1 MMDAPFSITDLMGRW
16 KCSKD
21 SVKKME
27 QEGKIKRIPMFGTYY
42 TAKSVY
48 NLENYGEKWAISP
61 SEYEKLEKER
71 DFWKGKCADL
81 ESLIQKIHGITEGT
95 K

>member
-1 MMDAPFSITDLMGRW
+1 
-16 KCSKD
+16 
-21 SVKKME
+21 ME

-48 NLENYGEKWAISP
+48 NLENYGERWAISP
-61 SEYEKLEKER
+61 SEYEKLEKEC

>member
-1 MMDAPFSITDLMGRW
+1 
-16 KCSKD
+16 
-21 SVKKME
+21 
-27 QEGKIKRIPMFGTYY
+27 MFGTYY

-48 NLENYGEKWAISP
+48 DLENYGERWAISP
-61 SEYEKLEKER
+61 SEYEKMEKER

>member
-48 NLENYGEKWAISP
+48 DLENYGEKLAISP
-61 SEYEKLEKER
+61 SEYERLEKER
-71 DFWKGKCADL
+71 DFWKDKCCDL
-81 ESLIQKIHGITEGT
+81 ESLIQKIHGITEGM